1 MRQHNAVGRGRGSCR
16 CPSSFEDEAA
26 AEAHALGRLPSGVN
40 DGLRGVVRVR
50 GRCPGAGEL
59 VLGQQRIVEL
69 LTAVLPIR
77 LEFFRERMAEG
88 VRHAAPADIARE
100 YTLFGQ
106 RRAPAFGFDLLEGFD
121 GRDVVA
127 VFDALR
133 ALAEFG
139 FVRDAVVDRRDARRL
154 LGLYIG

>member
-1 MRQHNAVGRGRGSCR
+1 
-16 CPSSFEDEAA
+16 
-26 AEAHALGRLPSGVN
+26 
-40 DGLRGVVRVR
+40 
-50 GRCPGAGEL
+50 
-59 VLGQQRIVEL
+59 
-69 LTAVLPIR
+69 
-77 LEFFRERMAEG
+77 MAEG